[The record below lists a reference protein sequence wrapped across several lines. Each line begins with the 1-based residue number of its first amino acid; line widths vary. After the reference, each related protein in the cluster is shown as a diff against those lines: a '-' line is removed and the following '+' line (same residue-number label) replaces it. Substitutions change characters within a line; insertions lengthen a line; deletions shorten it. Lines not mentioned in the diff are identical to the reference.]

1 MFCWQG
7 RLLICWRGAR
17 LVCYRSNM
25 SSNTTHDLPRELG
38 SLSGGLGARPLS
50 GIDPVVLGQA
60 GLQALALAGTAIL
73 ARYVRAE
80 EGADGMSEIAA
91 RLPHPDRGILLR
103 ALGAFAE
110 PVTESDVEAQRSQ
123 PDDGAGERRR
133 ADALVAMCLR
143 ARTVLARQ
151 GRPGSPMVLTGVPRG
166 ERASG

>member
-1 MFCWQG
+1 
-7 RLLICWRGAR
+7 
-17 LVCYRSNM
+17 M
-25 SSNTTHDLPRELG
+25 SSNTTRDFPRQAWPLP
-38 SLSGGLGARPLS
+38 GGPGPRPLS

-73 ARYVRAE
+73 ARYAQVE
-80 EGADGMSEIAA
+80 EGADGMSELAA

-110 PVTESDVEAQRSQ
+110 PAPEG
-123 PDDGAGERRR
+123 DDGSRSPEPSDPMRDQRR

-143 ARTVLARQ
+143 ARTVLARE
-151 GRPGSPMVLTGVPRG
+151 RRAGSSMVMTGVPRG